1 MYSAVSQRRP
11 ALNRVD
17 LLCQRGGP
25 PYTEEVS
32 VSQGKPS
39 VSQRRPSVS
48 QDALNRGGNI
58 NRLGPHWFES
68 PVLFSICFI
77 LFYKCE
83 FGPISKNSGLNPGS
97 FRFLAGVRFG
107 PVDTGRPLRPNC
119 PSRNRSLDPPL
130 HRSYCDASSVAVLH
144 CTVCSCPRGSAA
156 CALRSW
162 RLRVCVQWLCVF
174 VCLCVYLH
182 GPFPL

>member
-1 MYSAVSQRRP
+1 MTCVTEEARRKQMSSAVSQRRP

-130 HRSYCDASSVAVLH
+130 
-144 CTVCSCPRGSAA
+144 TVPSDLTTSPVRRAW
-156 CALRSW
+156 LRTWIMRNS
-162 RLRVCVQWLCVF
+162 
-174 VCLCVYLH
+174 
-182 GPFPL
+182 